1 MVHSFFLGNLP
12 NLITLARLGLTP
24 VAISMIV
31 SQRYVEAFLVFL
43 IAGISDGVDGFIA
56 KRFKLT
62 SELGAYLDPLADK
75 ALLISI
81 YVSLAIV
88 GQIWATLAIIVV
100 SRDVMILA
108 GVMVA
113 WLLDKPMQIRP
124 VWTSKVNTTA
134 QIMLAA
140 AVLGARGF
148 DLRLDWALE
157 GLSLVVGATT
167 ILSAVIYMA
176 QWLAHMTRLPG
187 APAA

>member
-1 MVHSFFLGNLP
+1 MQSYFLGNLP

-31 SQRYVEAFLVFL
+31 SQRYVEAFVVFL
-43 IAGISDGVDGFIA
+43 VAGISDAIDGFIA

-113 WLLDKPMQIRP
+113 WLLDRPMQIRP
-124 VWTSKVNTTA
+124 VWASKVNTAA

-148 DLRLDWALE
+148 ELNLE
-157 GLSLVVGATT
+157 WVLQGLSLVVGATT

-176 QWLAHMTRLPG
+176 QWLAHMSHVP
-187 APAA
+187 APPAP

>member
-1 MVHSFFLGNLP
+1 MVQSFFFGNLP

-113 WLLDKPMQIRP
+113 WLLDNPMQIRP

-148 DLRLDWALE
+148 ELRLDWALE
-157 GLSLVVGATT
+157 ALSLVVGATT
-167 ILSAVIYMA
+167 IISAVIYMA
-176 QWLAHMTRLPG
+176 QWLAHMTRVPRP
-187 APAA
+187 PAA